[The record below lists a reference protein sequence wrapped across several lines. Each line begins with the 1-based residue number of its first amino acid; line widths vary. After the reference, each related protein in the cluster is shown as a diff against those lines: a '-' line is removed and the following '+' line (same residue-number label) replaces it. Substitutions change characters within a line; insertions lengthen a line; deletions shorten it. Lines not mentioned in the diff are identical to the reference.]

1 MKKIVTFVLACL
13 FFSLSGHVS
22 ANTFQDIP
30 ANSEL
35 HLAVSSLHTQQVV
48 SGYEDATFRP
58 NKSVTRG
65 QLAKMIA
72 VSLQFTTKEQTSAFI
87 DVPNTHANFA
97 YIQALVERNIISG
110 YPDDTFKPN
119 VVVTRSQAAKM
130 IAAAFSVKAY
140 DAILPFSDVKQTSE
154 RYRDIQAL
162 YFNGITAGTSATTY
176 SPAKNVTRGQAA
188 LFIFRALQLK
198 NGAAIHEISMNTTQ
212 TSIVATDSYF
222 YKTVIVGN
230 KIRILPLV
238 NGTGK
243 LFIKNGSNNYKMYQ
257 VNVSNKR
264 VTAEVVDWHNYVN
277 AKLSYYTLNA
287 LQLPFKPTTAVLT
300 NSEGIA
306 VPNDQYNIGADN
318 NGVEIAL
325 FVPGRYTLTLSNSNG
340 SSLQT
345 YTVVSSISGFNI
357 TSVLYMD

>member
-22 ANTFQDIP
+22 ANTFKDIP

-35 HLAVSSLHTQQVV
+35 HLAVSNLHTQKVIA
-48 SGYEDATFRP
+48 GYEDATFRP

-72 VSLQFTTKEQTSAFI
+72 ISLQLTTKEQISTFK

-97 YIQALVERNIISG
+97 YIQALVERKIISG
-110 YPDDTFKPN
+110 YPDGTFKPN

-130 IAAAFSVKAY
+130 ITAAFSVKPY
-140 DAILPFSDVKQTSE
+140 DATLPFSDVKQTSE
-154 RYRDIQAL
+154 RYHDIQAL

-198 NGAAIHEISMNTTQ
+198 NGAAIHEISINTTQ
-212 TSIVATDSYF
+212 ASIIATDGYF

-243 LFIKNGSNNYKMYQ
+243 LFIKDGSDYTLYQ

-264 VTAEVVDWHNYVN
+264 VTADVLEWLNYVN
-277 AKLSYYTLNA
+277 IKLSYYTLDA
-287 LQLPFKPTTAVLT
+287 LQLSFKPSTAVLT
-300 NSEGIA
+300 NSEGVV
-306 VPNDQYNIGADN
+306 VPNDQYSIGADN
-318 NGVEIAL
+318 NGVEIGL

-340 SSLQT
+340 SSVKT
-345 YTVVSSISGFNI
+345 YTIVSSITSFNI
-357 TSVLYMD
+357 TSVLYLD